1 MATKKA
7 AEAAEP
13 GIPKD
18 APDVVSAPEEGAV
31 ADPADAEPVVHVPL
45 FDPAIHTNPH
55 ELVYA
60 ELYCLCGSLLRQRDP
75 VWAVEYMAGDFI
87 KKHTGDGHGPA
98 SKAACIKEREA
109 QREAAFRMVG
119 RAAEYR
125 PKTHNNLDVKCRKAR
140 PWPAIVDKPGAAP
153 VEG

>member
-1 MATKKA
+1 MASKKA
-7 AEAAEP
+7 AAAAEP
-13 GIPKD
+13 GVKD
-18 APDVVSAPEEGAV
+18 APDQPVPDPLVVEAAV
-31 ADPADAEPVVHVPL
+31 DEPVVHVPL
-45 FDPAIHTNPH
+45 FDPAVHTDPNQ
-55 ELVYA
+55 LVYL

-87 KKHTGDGHGPA
+87 GKHTGDGHGPA

-109 QREAAFRMVG
+109 VREAAFRMAG

-125 PKTHNNLDVKCRKAR
+125 PKPHPNLDVKCRKAR
-140 PWPAIVDKPGAAP
+140 PWPVLVDASGDAP